1 MEKFKELIDSKVDW
15 IVWRREAIFDFFEVV
30 QNKDVIICEN
40 VEFFQMALDAY
51 HYFISSDRNP
61 QLVDWR
67 EIFDNDKHMFKQI
80 CFDSRKR
87 FKHGPKQNPFD
98 HLRDRPKR
106 NKWITTSL
114 IERDYWDPVIMDLE
128 DKGFQYPDGEL
139 FKEILSSHPDFI
151 DLGDS
156 RSFSNS
162 DELISKLQIVR
173 DSRMYIGSCCSWSNW
188 ASENGV
194 PTYITFNAL
203 TGADHH
209 EHTKVKDILPNL
221 RKGYVRSIG
230 K

>member
-1 MEKFKELIDSKVDW
+1 MEKFKELIDSKSNW

-30 QNKDVIICEN
+30 ENKDIIICDNIEY
-40 VEFFQMALDAY
+40 FQMAMDAY
-51 HYFISSDRNP
+51 RHFIWSDRNP
-61 QLVDWR
+61 ELVDWR
-67 EIFDNDKHMFKQI
+67 EFFDDKHMFKQV
-80 CFDSRKR
+80 CYDSTKR
-87 FKHGPKQNPFD
+87 FKKIKKKNPFD
-98 HLRDRPKR
+98 HFRDRPKR

-114 IERDYWDPVIMDLE
+114 IERDYWNSDIRGLE
-128 DKGFQYPDGEL
+128 ERGFQYPDGEL
-139 FKEILSSHPDFI
+139 FKEILSKHPDFI

-203 TGADHH
+203 TGAEHH
-209 EHTKVKDILPNL
+209 EDTKVKDILPNL
-221 RKGYVRSIG
+221 RKGYVRLIG